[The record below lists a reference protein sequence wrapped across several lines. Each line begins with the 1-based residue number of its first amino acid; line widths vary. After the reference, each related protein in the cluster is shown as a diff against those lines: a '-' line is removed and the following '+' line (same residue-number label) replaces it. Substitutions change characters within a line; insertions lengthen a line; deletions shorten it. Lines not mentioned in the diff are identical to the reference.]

1 MAIMVLPA
9 IPLQYSLTVEGEYVV
24 KMRLEPAKVSPAAY
38 HAMLGLESFVSK
50 SSKLEQSLLE
60 LVKMK
65 ASQINGCAFSID
77 MHSKDARVNG
87 ETEQRLYAL
96 SAWRGTTFF
105 TNRERAAL
113 AWTEAL
119 TLITEGHAP
128 DEVYAEVRKEFGEEG
143 LVNLSLAIITIN
155 GWNRLAIGC
164 RTIPG
169 EYQPHRSVKPVIAAH
184 HRKDRSDAQ
193 HEEDHPL
200 CIYLYLR
207 ICHGNACPASKYAPY
222 ETAAGGAG

>member
-1 MAIMVLPA
+1 MDLSA
-9 IPLQYSLTVEGEYVV
+9 IPFQYSLTVEGEYAL

-60 LVKMK
+60 LVRMR

-77 MHSKDARVNG
+77 VHSKEARGNG

-105 TNRERAAL
+105 TNREREAL

-119 TLITEGHAP
+119 TLITEGHVP
-128 DEVYAEVRKEFGEEG
+128 DEVYAEVRQEFGEEE
-143 LVNLSLAIITIN
+143 LVNLSLAIIAIN
-155 GWNRLAIGC
+155 SWNRLAIGF

-169 EYQPHRSVKPVIAAH
+169 EYQP
-184 HRKDRSDAQ
+184 
-193 HEEDHPL
+193 
-200 CIYLYLR
+200 
-207 ICHGNACPASKYAPY
+207 SKI
-222 ETAAGGAG
+222 G